1 MLYAQMLHDCVQSN
15 ERQGN
20 NRDNSFSAKRK
31 IKSDS
36 QLLAYYRDWVLQ
48 SVTSVTSATVALAD
62 DTLTTPRKSLR
73 LLSMQAPN
81 NVYSRENN
89 VRTWLLTLC
98 FDLLTYV

>member
-15 ERQGN
+15 EHQRN
-20 NRDNSFSAKRK
+20 NRDNLFSAKRK

-48 SVTSVTSATVALAD
+48 SVTCVTSATVALA

-73 LLSMQAPN
+73 LLSMRALN